1 MWRTTRAKKKKNLA
15 TFLEDVA
22 LYTDDQKDKDP
33 DRDQHLEPEQD
44 QDLYQDIDPDPD
56 IDIEQHPDQHP
67 DLDLELMYFLDFDLF
82 SIE

>member
-1 MWRTTRAKKKKNLA
+1 MYL
-15 TFLEDVA
+15 
-22 LYTDDQKDKDP
+22 LYFDLFSIIIYQTWTLYPDLDIVQDKDP